1 MSRIGIDTNILAR
14 YMVNDIPEQ
23 YKIAESLLEK
33 YCTQENPGFISLIVC
48 CELDWVLRKSY
59 KYSREQVHGMFVTLL
74 SANDLEVEN
83 YGLFIHLLTLEDYSN
98 MVGRLRLSIM
108 VCFGRLQGYGSRSC
122 GFIHR
127 RKSRKKRMQNNLY
140 FRQKSR

>member
-1 MSRIGIDTNILAR
+1 
-14 YMVNDIPEQ
+14 MVNDIPEQ

-83 YGLFIHLLTLEDYSN
+83 FFLLWFVLEDYKGTGADLADLFIAEKAERN
-98 MVGRLRLSIM
+98 GCRTTYTFDKKAAKRK
-108 VCFGRLQGYGSRSC
+108 
-122 GFIHR
+122 GFTLAH
-127 RKSRKKRMQNNLY
+127 
-140 FRQKSR
+140 